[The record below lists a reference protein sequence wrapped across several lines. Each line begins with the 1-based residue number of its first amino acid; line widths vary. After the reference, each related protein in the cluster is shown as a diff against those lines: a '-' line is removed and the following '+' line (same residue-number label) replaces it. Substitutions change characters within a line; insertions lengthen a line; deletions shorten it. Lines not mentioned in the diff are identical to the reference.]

1 MSTVIRLSRGGA
13 KKRPFYRIVVAD
25 KRAPRDGDFIE
36 RLGTFNPMLAI
47 EEGKRVELNAE
58 RASHWLKVGAQPS
71 DRVTKILADAG
82 LVAKPDF
89 SKAPMKTRKKADKL
103 SRAEKRAA
111 AEAEAKE
118 QAAQA
123 AAAPAEEAPAVEA
136 VTEESPA
143 A

>member
-36 RLGTFNPMLAI
+36 RLGTFNPMLAK

-58 RASHWLKVGAQPS
+58 RASHWLKVGAEPS
-71 DRVTKILADAG
+71 DRVIKLFADAG
-82 LVAKPDF
+82 LMPKPDF
-89 SKAPMKTRKKADKL
+89 SKAPVKTRKKADKL

-111 AEAEAKE
+111 AEAEAK
-118 QAAQA
+118 AQTTEA
-123 AAAPAEEAPAVEA
+123 STAPAAEATEDAPAA
-136 VTEESPA
+136 
-143 A
+143 